1 MKPRKKVVRKEKVQ
15 TSKMPVKRK
24 RVEKETKVSRKK
36 QNKLTKMTSEEVSGD
51 DDGNDPEDGQS
62 HSSEEKPVKVTY
74 S

>member
-1 MKPRKKVVRKEKVQ
+1 
-15 TSKMPVKRK
+15 MPVKRK
-24 RVEKETKVSRKK
+24 RVEETKVSSKK
-36 QNKLTKMTSEEVSGD
+36 HNKLAKMTSEEVSGD